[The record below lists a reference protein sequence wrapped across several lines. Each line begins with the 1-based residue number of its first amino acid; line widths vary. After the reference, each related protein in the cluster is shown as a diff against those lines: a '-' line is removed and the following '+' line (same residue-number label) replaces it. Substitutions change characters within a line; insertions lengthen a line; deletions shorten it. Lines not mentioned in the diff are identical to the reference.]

1 MNPSA
6 CSRSPANERWI
17 RQSEKELSQFRR
29 TLEKQPWVISKSL
42 ILKHLKKDLLSTLLL
57 SLKIQKI
64 KLITFVAVI
73 G

>member
-6 CSRSPANERWI
+6 CSRSPANERWV
-17 RQSEKELSQFRR
+17 RQSEKELSHFRR
-29 TLEKQPWVISKSL
+29 TLEKQPLVIAKGL
-42 ILKHLKKDLLSTLLL
+42 ILKHLKKDLLRILHL

-64 KLITFVAVI
+64 KLIIFVVVI